1 MEIIKTNRIIN
12 YTEMEKT
19 KTISGRY
26 CMGEYPYF
34 PIFIDLSEKKILVIG
49 AGKIARRRITVL
61 CRFTPNLTVIAP
73 DSLPEVEA
81 LAEEGRIRL
90 LRKSYEEEDIEGA
103 DIVFAATNDHD
114 VNDRIHNDCKKHG
127 IMVNVSTD
135 RKKSDFYFPGIA
147 AKGDI
152 VVGVTASGKD
162 HAGAKRVSEQVRKL
176 LGQNEKNE

>member
-49 AGKIARRRITVL
+49 AGKIARRRIGVL
-61 CRFTPNLTVIAP
+61 CQFTPNLTVIAP

-81 LAEEGRIRL
+81 LAEEGTIRL
-90 LRKSYEEEDIEGA
+90 LRKSYEKEDIEGA

-114 VNDRIHNDCKKHG
+114 VNDRIHDDCKKYG

-135 RKKSDFYFPGIA
+135 RRKSDFYFPGIA
-147 AKGDI
+147 VKGDI

>member
-1 MEIIKTNRIIN
+1 
-12 YTEMEKT
+12 
-19 KTISGRY
+19 
-26 CMGEYPYF
+26 MGEYPYF

-61 CRFTPNLTVIAP
+61 CRFTPTLTVIAP
-73 DSLPEVEA
+73 DSLPEIEA
-81 LAEEGRIRL
+81 LAEEGTIRL

-135 RKKSDFYFPGIA
+135 RRKSDFYFPGIA

>member
-1 MEIIKTNRIIN
+1 MEIIKSNRIIN

-61 CRFTPNLTVIAP
+61 CRFTPTLTVIAP
-73 DSLPEVEA
+73 DSLPEIEA
-81 LAEEGRIRL
+81 LAEEGTIRL

-114 VNDRIHNDCKKHG
+114 VNDRIHDDCKKYG

-135 RKKSDFYFPGIA
+135 RRKSDFYFPGIA

>member
-1 MEIIKTNRIIN
+1 
-12 YTEMEKT
+12 
-19 KTISGRY
+19 
-26 CMGEYPYF
+26 MGEYPYF

-61 CRFTPNLTVIAP
+61 CRFTPTLTVIAP

-81 LAEEGRIRL
+81 LAEEGTIRL

-135 RKKSDFYFPGIA
+135 RRKSDFYFPGIA

-176 LGQNEKNE
+176 LGQNEINE

>member
-1 MEIIKTNRIIN
+1 MEIIKSNRIIN

-61 CRFTPNLTVIAP
+61 CRFTPTLTVIAP
-73 DSLPEVEA
+73 DSLPEIEA
-81 LAEEGRIRL
+81 LAEEGTIRL

-114 VNDRIHNDCKKHG
+114 VNDKIHNDCKKHG

-135 RKKSDFYFPGIA
+135 RRKSDFYFPGIA

>member
-1 MEIIKTNRIIN
+1 MEIIKSNRIIN

-61 CRFTPNLTVIAP
+61 CRFTPTLTVIAP
-73 DSLPEVEA
+73 DSLPEIEA
-81 LAEEGRIRL
+81 LAEEGTIRL

-135 RKKSDFYFPGIA
+135 RRKSDFYFPGIA

>member
-81 LAEEGRIRL
+81 LAIL
-90 LRKSYEEEDIEGA
+90 
-103 DIVFAATNDHD
+103 
-114 VNDRIHNDCKKHG
+114 
-127 IMVNVSTD
+127 
-135 RKKSDFYFPGIA
+135 
-147 AKGDI
+147 
-152 VVGVTASGKD
+152 
-162 HAGAKRVSEQVRKL
+162 
-176 LGQNEKNE
+176 

>member
-1 MEIIKTNRIIN
+1 
-12 YTEMEKT
+12 MEKT

-61 CRFTPNLTVIAP
+61 CRFTPTLTVIAP
-73 DSLPEVEA
+73 DSLPEIEA
-81 LAEEGRIRL
+81 LAEEGTIRL

-114 VNDRIHNDCKKHG
+114 VNDRIHDDCKKYG

-135 RKKSDFYFPGIA
+135 RRKSDFYFPGIA

-176 LGQNEKNE
+176 LGQNEINE

>member
-1 MEIIKTNRIIN
+1 MEIIKSNRIIN

-61 CRFTPNLTVIAP
+61 CRFTPTLTVIAP

-81 LAEEGRIRL
+81 LAEEGTIRL

-135 RKKSDFYFPGIA
+135 RRKSDFYFPGIA

>member
-1 MEIIKTNRIIN
+1 
-12 YTEMEKT
+12 
-19 KTISGRY
+19 
-26 CMGEYPYF
+26 MGEYPYF

-61 CRFTPNLTVIAP
+61 CRFTPTLTVIAP
-73 DSLPEVEA
+73 DSLPEIEA
-81 LAEEGRIRL
+81 LAEEGTIRL

-114 VNDRIHNDCKKHG
+114 VNDRIHDDCKKYG

-135 RKKSDFYFPGIA
+135 RRKSDFYFPGIA

>member
-1 MEIIKTNRIIN
+1 
-12 YTEMEKT
+12 
-19 KTISGRY
+19 
-26 CMGEYPYF
+26 MGEYPYF

-61 CRFTPNLTVIAP
+61 CRFTPTLTVIAP
-73 DSLPEVEA
+73 DSLPEIEA
-81 LAEEGRIRL
+81 LAEEGTIRL

-114 VNDRIHNDCKKHG
+114 VNDKIHNDCKKHG

-135 RKKSDFYFPGIA
+135 RRKSDFYFPGIA

-176 LGQNEKNE
+176 LGQNEINE

>member
-1 MEIIKTNRIIN
+1 
-12 YTEMEKT
+12 
-19 KTISGRY
+19 
-26 CMGEYPYF
+26 MGEYPYF

-61 CRFTPNLTVIAP
+61 CRFTPTLTVIAP
-73 DSLPEVEA
+73 DSLPEIEA
-81 LAEEGRIRL
+81 LAEEGTIRL

-114 VNDRIHNDCKKHG
+114 VNDRIHDDCKKYG

-135 RKKSDFYFPGIA
+135 RRKSDFYFPGIA

-176 LGQNEKNE
+176 LGQNEINE

>member
-1 MEIIKTNRIIN
+1 
-12 YTEMEKT
+12 MEKT

-61 CRFTPNLTVIAP
+61 CRFTPTLTVIAP
-73 DSLPEVEA
+73 DSLPEIEA
-81 LAEEGRIRL
+81 LAEEGTIRL

-114 VNDRIHNDCKKHG
+114 VNDRIHDDCKKYG

-135 RKKSDFYFPGIA
+135 RRKSDFYFPGIA

>member
-1 MEIIKTNRIIN
+1 M
-12 YTEMEKT
+12 
-19 KTISGRY
+19 
-26 CMGEYPYF
+26 
-34 PIFIDLSEKKILVIG
+34 
-49 AGKIARRRITVL
+49 L

-81 LAEEGRIRL
+81 LAEEGTIRL

-135 RKKSDFYFPGIA
+135 RRKSDFYFPGIA